1 MPRRMLL
8 PARIAALT
16 FLVLTSLGYAQD
28 IRLRTRV
35 ELVVVPVSVRD
46 KSGKLVG
53 DLKQSDF
60 SISEAGKKQTI
71 TQFSIDPVPLSA
83 VVLVDTGISEG
94 ALQRVKDSFPA
105 LLGALSEDDEVAL
118 YRFDKHVERL
128 LDFTKDRLQMQ
139 KTFEQLQNATP
150 STSSIGGGPFS
161 TPGPVINGTPV
172 IPGVQ
177 AAGRSSAPPTKLLH
191 DAMFEAAQY
200 LGTRPIDHRRI
211 IMLLSDGRN
220 ENSLNS
226 DDVVVDKLIMN
237 EVLVFS
243 LGVDASLF
251 QRLRSTLVSYAK
263 ATGGESWF
271 PESQS
276 AIEFCYSLS
285 TEAARNQYVLGYA
298 STNKRPV
305 TGTVFREIKVQVA
318 RSGTEVRH
326 RKGYY
331 QVP

>member
-1 MPRRMLL
+1 MPL
-8 PARIAALT
+8 PARIAALAC
-16 FLVLTSLGYAQD
+16 LVLTAHGYAQD

-35 ELVVVPVSVRD
+35 ELVVVPASVRD
-46 KSGKLVG
+46 KDGKLVG

-60 SISEAGKKQTI
+60 TLTEAGKKQTI
-71 TQFSIDPVPLSA
+71 TQFSIDPIPLSA
-83 VVLVDTGISEG
+83 IVLMDTGISEG

-118 YRFDKHVERL
+118 YRFDKHVERM

-139 KTFEQLQNATP
+139 QTFEKLQSATS

-161 TPGPVINGTPV
+161 TPGPVINGAPV

-177 AAGRSSAPPTKLLH
+177 SALSSGATPTKLLH

-200 LGTRPIDHRRI
+200 LSTRPIDRRRI
-211 IMLLSDGRN
+211 VLLVSDGRN

-226 DDVVVDKLIMN
+226 YDEAVGKLLLN
-237 EVLVFS
+237 EVLVFTV
-243 LGVDASLF
+243 GVDTSLF
-251 QRLRSTLVSYAK
+251 QRVRSTLSNYAK

-276 AIEFCYSLS
+276 AIELYYSLS
-285 TEAARNQYVLGYA
+285 SEAARNQYVLGYA

-305 TGTVFREIKVQVA
+305 TGTLFREIKVQVA
-318 RSGTEVRH
+318 RSGTDVRH